1 MPYKYPFYKRIL
13 STRTSYS
20 LHVNICIRKAEE
32 VEDNMITDIDN
43 MSSENEEDS
52 AVEEVYYL

>member
-1 MPYKYPFYKRIL
+1 MPYKCPFCEHIL

-20 LHVNICIRKAEE
+20 LHVNVCIKKAEE

-43 MSSENEEDS
+43 ISSENEEDS